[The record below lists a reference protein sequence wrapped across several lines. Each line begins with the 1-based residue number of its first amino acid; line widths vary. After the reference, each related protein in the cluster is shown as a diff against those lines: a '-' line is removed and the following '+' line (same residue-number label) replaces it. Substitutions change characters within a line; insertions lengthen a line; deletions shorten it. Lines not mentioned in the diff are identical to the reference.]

1 MATKLQ
7 STLITPRN
15 LLRISLGTL
24 ALLFAGCGGQVS
36 VVKNT
41 PPAEKPVV
49 KDATRDELLDSFNA
63 IAGSINSLN
72 ATVELKPIAGSKYSG
87 VIEEYHEVKAF
98 LLAERP
104 AYVRV
109 IGQAPVIGT
118 TVFDMAS
125 DGQEFR
131 VSIPSKNKFIVGPI
145 ALERAS
151 GKPIENLRPQ
161 HLLDALLWPEI
172 RKQESVLFEEF
183 NEETARYYVL
193 TVLRGGYQTEILRK
207 IWFDRSNL
215 EVARLQSFGPRGI
228 LLSDIHFSNW
238 QSVDAAKPAP
248 GASATAS
255 GATAVGANQ
264 QFPRSIRIERPHDD
278 YRLDLQIA
286 KITLNDD
293 IPLDRFKL
301 DQPSGSDLIRVG
313 DSSEE
318 NPPNQASKPQGAKQ

>member
-1 MATKLQ
+1 MPAKTQ
-7 STLITPRN
+7 PTQRRN
-15 LLRISLGTL
+15 LLRVSFSTF
-24 ALLFAGCGGQVS
+24 ALILAGCGGQVS

-41 PPAEKPVV
+41 PPAQKPVV
-49 KDATRDELLDSFNA
+49 KDATREELLEKFNST
-63 IAGSINSLN
+63 AGSIISLN

-87 VIEEYHEVKAF
+87 IIEEYHEVKAF

-104 AYVRV
+104 ANIRV

-125 DGQEFR
+125 DSQEFR
-131 VSIPSKNKFIVGPI
+131 VSIPSKNKFIVGPV

-161 HLLDALLWPEI
+161 HLLEALLWPEI
-172 RKQESVLFEEF
+172 RKQETVLFEEF
-183 NEETARYYVL
+183 NDETARYYVL

-207 IWFDRSNL
+207 IWFDRSVL

-228 LLSDIHFSNW
+228 LLSDTHFSNW
-238 QSVDAAKPAP
+238 QTVDAAKPAP
-248 GASATAS
+248 GTSASDS
-255 GATAVGANQ
+255 SPNQ

-301 DQPSGSDLIRVG
+301 EQPPGSDLIRVG
-313 DSSEE
+313 ESAEE
-318 NPPNQASKPQGAKQ
+318 KQANQGAKP